1 MVSTYWNHK
10 RLLIDYN
17 QLFSCKTRI
26 ININFKLERMKDYA
40 FVEAWKTHCSRT
52 SMILGLSLLCAPLS
66 FLFMQEME
74 PLMLW
79 CKLSHKRKL

>member
-1 MVSTYWNHK
+1 MGILEFIGILALHFELRNVLKKKNKILMVSTYWNHK

-40 FVEAWKTHCSRT
+40 FVEAWKTHCRD
-52 SMILGLSLLCAPLS
+52 
-66 FLFMQEME
+66 
-74 PLMLW
+74 
-79 CKLSHKRKL
+79 RKSVV